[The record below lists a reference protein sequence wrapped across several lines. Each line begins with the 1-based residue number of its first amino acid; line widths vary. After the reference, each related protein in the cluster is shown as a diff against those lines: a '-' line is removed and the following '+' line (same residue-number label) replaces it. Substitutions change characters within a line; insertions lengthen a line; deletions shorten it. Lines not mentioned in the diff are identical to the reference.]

1 MEITV
6 AGRLNFCIVDF
17 HVIAIFSVDMSNYQ
31 KYKVTVKVE
40 QSWNFTDDVFLLLL
54 PTQEEPINPGE
65 TSYGVWVDND
75 GMRDDLF
82 RWWQYSHDQIH
93 LGRCL

>member
-1 MEITV
+1 MNR
-6 AGRLNFCIVDF
+6 AGI
-17 HVIAIFSVDMSNYQ
+17 
-31 KYKVTVKVE
+31 
-40 QSWNFTDDVFLLLL
+40 FTDDVFLLLL

-93 LGRCL
+93 WVDVFDVPDLRTVYQPGPLYQTTYFRMMANDGVDVYLRILCL